1 MAGQS
6 IRAATSYVC
15 ACCGAPLA
23 MAAQDLK
30 AWRVGAQFVCNE
42 FCADGIP
49 SPGNSKQKAERLVNV
64 ISDYNSGSCRL
75 TP

>member
-6 IRAATSYVC
+6 LRAATSSVC
-15 ACCGAPLA
+15 AYCGAPLA

-49 SPGNSKQKAERLVNV
+49 LHRDNDERAAWLANEMPRF
-64 ISDYNSGSCRL
+64 SQMRCGSY
-75 TP
+75 